1 MEFADITKDVR
12 DRADR
17 MKRAKILDVGSC
29 DSIIRQYNTLREL
42 SSRNW
47 RLRQLKL
54 SILFVCTGNI
64 CRSPMAEGLFQKL
77 IANSEIEIEVQ
88 SAGVSTFGGQKPSQH
103 TLDIL
108 KDEGVDLTNNLSQP
122 LDSKLINEANYIFAM
137 SASHIMAIE
146 NMFPEAIEKTFLVT
160 KKLNQS
166 YLLSTLNVTV

>member
-1 MEFADITKDVR
+1 
-12 DRADR
+12 
-17 MKRAKILDVGSC
+17 
-29 DSIIRQYNTLREL
+29 
-42 SSRNW
+42 
-47 RLRQLKL
+47 
-54 SILFVCTGNI
+54 
-64 CRSPMAEGLFQKL
+64 MAEGLFQKL

-146 NMFPEAIEKTFLVT
+146 NMFPGAIEKTFLVT
-160 KKLNQS
+160 NFCDNQPINGTDVPDPYGGS
-166 YLLSTLNVTV
+166 RKEYEHTKELLNVSLPSVLNFLETTN

>member
-1 MEFADITKDVR
+1 M
-12 DRADR
+12 
-17 MKRAKILDVGSC
+17 
-29 DSIIRQYNTLREL
+29 
-42 SSRNW
+42 
-47 RLRQLKL
+47 KL

-160 KKLNQS
+160 NFCDNQPINGTDVPDPYGGS
-166 YLLSTLNVTV
+166 RKEYEHTKELLNVSLPSVLNFLETTN

>member
-1 MEFADITKDVR
+1 
-12 DRADR
+12 
-17 MKRAKILDVGSC
+17 
-29 DSIIRQYNTLREL
+29 
-42 SSRNW
+42 
-47 RLRQLKL
+47 
-54 SILFVCTGNI
+54 
-64 CRSPMAEGLFQKL
+64 MAEGLFQKL
-77 IANSEIEIEVQ
+77 IDKSEIEIEVQ

-160 KKLNQS
+160 NFCDNQPINGTDVPDPYGGS
-166 YLLSTLNVTV
+166 RKEYEHTKELLNVSLPSVLNFLETTN

>member
-1 MEFADITKDVR
+1 
-12 DRADR
+12 
-17 MKRAKILDVGSC
+17 
-29 DSIIRQYNTLREL
+29 
-42 SSRNW
+42 
-47 RLRQLKL
+47 
-54 SILFVCTGNI
+54 
-64 CRSPMAEGLFQKL
+64 MAEGLFQKL

-137 SASHIMAIE
+137 SASHIIAIE

-160 KKLNQS
+160 NFCDNQPINGTDVPDPYGGS
-166 YLLSTLNVTV
+166 IKEYEHTKELLNVSLPCVLNFLETTN